1 MKRRMI
7 MAVMVFL
14 TMAGIVI
21 SGCARETVDNS
32 WPRIERTKKFVIGLD
47 DTFVPMGFRQ
57 KNGQL
62 AGYDIDLAKAVFKR
76 YGIKADFQTIDWS
89 MKETELKNQ
98 TIDLIWNGY
107 SVTPERKAKVAFSN
121 DYLINH
127 QIVVTKTKSQ
137 INTLKDMKGKTLGVQ
152 TGSSGA
158 FDLDAQPKLLKNM
171 IANKTPILYDTFNDA
186 FIDLDAGRIQGI
198 LMDEVYAR
206 YYIAHKPDPASYH
219 IIGDSFPPE
228 QFAVGMRKSD
238 HVLREKINA
247 GLKALKADGT
257 IAKLQKKW
265 FGKVEQ

>member
-1 MKRRMI
+1 M
-7 MAVMVFL
+7 
-14 TMAGIVI
+14 
-21 SGCARETVDNS
+21 
-32 WPRIERTKKFVIGLD
+32 
-47 DTFVPMGFRQ
+47 
-57 KNGQL
+57 
-62 AGYDIDLAKAVFKR
+62 
-76 YGIKADFQTIDWS
+76 
-89 MKETELKNQ
+89 
-98 TIDLIWNGY
+98 
-107 SVTPERKAKVAFSN
+107 
-121 DYLINH
+121 
-127 QIVVTKTKSQ
+127 
-137 INTLKDMKGKTLGVQ
+137 Q

>member
-1 MKRRMI
+1 
-7 MAVMVFL
+7 
-14 TMAGIVI
+14 
-21 SGCARETVDNS
+21 
-32 WPRIERTKKFVIGLD
+32 
-47 DTFVPMGFRQ
+47 
-57 KNGQL
+57 
-62 AGYDIDLAKAVFKR
+62 
-76 YGIKADFQTIDWS
+76 

-98 TIDLIWNGY
+98 TIDLLWNGY

-127 QIVVTKTKSQ
+127 QILVTKTKSQ

-228 QFAVGMRKSD
+228 EFAVGMRKSD

>member
-32 WPRIERTKKFVIGLD
+32 WPRIERTKKVVIGLD

-121 DYLINH
+121 
-127 QIVVTKTKSQ
+127 
-137 INTLKDMKGKTLGVQ
+137 
-152 TGSSGA
+152 
-158 FDLDAQPKLLKNM
+158 
-171 IANKTPILYDTFNDA
+171 
-186 FIDLDAGRIQGI
+186 
-198 LMDEVYAR
+198 
-206 YYIAHKPDPASYH
+206 
-219 IIGDSFPPE
+219 
-228 QFAVGMRKSD
+228 
-238 HVLREKINA
+238 
-247 GLKALKADGT
+247 
-257 IAKLQKKW
+257 
-265 FGKVEQ
+265 

>member
-1 MKRRMI
+1 MKRRIVLALMLL
-7 MAVMVFL
+7 VTL
-14 TMAGIVI
+14 LGTVI
-21 SGCARETVDNS
+21 SGCARETVNNS
-32 WPRIERTKKFVIGLD
+32 WPRIERTKKVVIGLD

-107 SVTPERKAKVAFSN
+107 SVTPERKEKVAFSDN
-121 DYLINH
+121 YLINH
-127 QIVVTKTKSQ
+127 QILVTKTKSN
-137 INTLKDMKGKTLGVQ
+137 IKTIKDMAGKTLGVQ

-158 FDLDAQPKLLKNM
+158 FDLDAQPKLLKNF

-206 YYIAHKPDPASYH
+206 YYIAHKADPSSYH
-219 IIGDSFPPE
+219 IASDDFPPE
-228 QFAVGMRKSD
+228 NFAVGMRKSD
-238 HVLREKINA
+238 NVLRSKINA

-257 IAKLQKKW
+257 VAKLQKKW
-265 FGKVEQ
+265 FGKVEE

>member
-1 MKRRMI
+1 
-7 MAVMVFL
+7 
-14 TMAGIVI
+14 
-21 SGCARETVDNS
+21 
-32 WPRIERTKKFVIGLD
+32 
-47 DTFVPMGFRQ
+47 
-57 KNGQL
+57 
-62 AGYDIDLAKAVFKR
+62 
-76 YGIKADFQTIDWS
+76 
-89 MKETELKNQ
+89 
-98 TIDLIWNGY
+98 
-107 SVTPERKAKVAFSN
+107 
-121 DYLINH
+121 
-127 QIVVTKTKSQ
+127 
-137 INTLKDMKGKTLGVQ
+137 MKGKTLGVQ

-228 QFAVGMRKSD
+228 EFAVGMRKSD

>member
-32 WPRIERTKKFVIGLD
+32 WPRIERTKKVVIGLD

-127 QIVVTKTKSQ
+127 QILVTKTKSQ
-137 INTLKDMKGKTLGVQ
+137 INTLKDMKGK

-206 YYIAHKPDPASYH
+206 YYIDHKPDPASYH

-228 QFAVGMRKSD
+228 EFAVGMRKSD